1 MFNPEGV
8 KGKTAQP
15 PHKIF
20 NFMDTQSQAFLAT
33 FSIKDAATQ
42 IEIFDF
48 NTIVWNRSEYRAK
61 LDAQHRAEAY
71 THGLSRESIAKR
83 YGLTALQLRAM
94 RADGV
99 LADVNFYEVELKTFQ
114 VEPNP
119 PKRVGQRKYWVTGQ
133 RH

>member
-1 MFNPEGV
+1 
-8 KGKTAQP
+8 
-15 PHKIF
+15 
-20 NFMDTQSQAFLAT
+20 MDTQSQAFLAT

-83 YGLTALQLRAM
+83 YGLTVLQLRAM
-94 RADGV
+94 KADGV
-99 LADVNFYEVELKTFQ
+99 LADVNFYEVELKAFQ

-119 PKRVGQRKYWVTGQ
+119 PKRVGRKYWVTGQ